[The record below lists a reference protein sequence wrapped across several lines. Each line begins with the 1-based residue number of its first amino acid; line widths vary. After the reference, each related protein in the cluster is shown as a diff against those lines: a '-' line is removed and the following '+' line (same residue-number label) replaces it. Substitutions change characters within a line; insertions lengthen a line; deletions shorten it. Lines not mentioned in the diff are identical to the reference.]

1 MLCSARS
8 PQKPIAPSRRTTST
22 ASAARATSFFQA
34 PSSYGCS
41 IVICR
46 GSCPPWRF
54 SSTSSRPWAR
64 FIRFLRRRP
73 TCLSES
79 EIQVLRA
86 IAMTISVALV
96 AAPFLALT
104 RPALGI
110 STLQAALETRGV
122 GARQYYLG
130 FAFAELIGAET
141 FQFIAEQ
148 VQTSLLIGEWVFA
161 GTFDN
166 QPDPIAEARHR
177 QRMEVACGPHWADV
191 VAARD
196 AAETF
201 VDQSARRLIA
211 DGARIIGF
219 SSTFQQNCASLGI
232 AHRIKQL
239 APDRIICF
247 GGANCEG
254 PMGEALL
261 DRFSQ
266 IDYVFRG
273 ESDRTFPAFVERFL
287 AGTLPYSE
295 STDVLGRVG
304 TTGRLVEPPL
314 EDLDEL
320 PVPDFSD
327 YFGELRTASFFRE
340 LLPALPFESSRG
352 CWWGM
357 KHHCTFCGLN
367 GATMAFRTKS
377 AERVLAE
384 LATLSVRWGIKRFE
398 ATDNILNLKHVDAV
412 FGQLAKTAPS
422 SYRILYEI
430 KSNMRP
436 EQLRTLARGGV
447 TWVQPG
453 IEHLDNDVLRLMD
466 KGVTGLQNVRVLR
479 SCAEIGLR
487 PIWNVL
493 CGFPGERPAA
503 YAKIAGWLA
512 LLEHLQPPTGH
523 CRIRLDRF
531 SPYFDRAAELGF
543 ENVAPA
549 LAYRSVYGQPD
560 DVLKRLAYF
569 FDGTAANT
577 ASDEDL
583 APLGA
588 AIKRWRAAHVD
599 GTAMPMLAI
608 VGLGPFSVLKDT
620 RRIATET
627 WRIIDPIEMA
637 VLDAFREPVR
647 IDTTLRR
654 LVDPQTPAAEV
665 EQRYADLVASG
676 CILEDADC
684 ALTLVTSTDS
694 LVIDDE
700 CRRDFPGGW
709 LRPIAGSGSGA
720 SFNQIQF

>member
-1 MLCSARS
+1 
-8 PQKPIAPSRRTTST
+8 
-22 ASAARATSFFQA
+22 
-34 PSSYGCS
+34 
-41 IVICR
+41 
-46 GSCPPWRF
+46 
-54 SSTSSRPWAR
+54 
-64 FIRFLRRRP
+64 
-73 TCLSES
+73 
-79 EIQVLRA
+79 
-86 IAMTISVALV
+86 MTISVALV

-110 STLQAALETRGV
+110 STLQAALEDRGID
-122 GARQYYLG
+122 ARQYYLG
-130 FAFAELIGAET
+130 FAFAELIGADT

-161 GTFDN
+161 ATFEN
-166 QPDPIAEARHR
+166 APDPVAEARHR
-177 QRMEVACGPHWADV
+177 ERMEAYCGKHWPAV

-196 AAETF
+196 AAERF
-201 VDQSARRLIA
+201 VDRSARLLIA
-211 DGARIIGF
+211 DGARIVGF

-232 AHRIKQL
+232 AHRIRQL
-239 APDRIICF
+239 APDTIICF

-261 DRFSQ
+261 ERFPQ

-273 ESDRTFPAFVERFL
+273 ESDRTFPDFVERFL

-304 TTGRLVEPPL
+304 TNGRIAETPL
-314 EDLDEL
+314 QNLDEL
-320 PVPDFSD
+320 PVPDFTD
-327 YFGELRTASFFRE
+327 YFAELRQASFCDD

-384 LATLSVRWGIKRFE
+384 LATLSARWSVKRFE

-412 FGQLAKTAPS
+412 FGHLANTAPS
-422 SYRILYEI
+422 PYRILYEI

-453 IEHLDNDVLRLMD
+453 IEHLDNDVLRLME

-503 YAKIAGWLA
+503 YAKIARWFA

-531 SPYFDRAAELGF
+531 SPYFNHAAEFGF

-549 LAYRSVYGQPD
+549 LAYQAVYGQPE
-560 DVLKRLAYF
+560 DVLTRLAYF

-588 AIKRWRAAHVD
+588 AIRLWRSAHVD
-599 GTAMPMLAI
+599 GTAMPILAV
-608 VGLGPFSVLKDT
+608 VGLGPLSILKDT

-627 WRIIDPIEMA
+627 WRILDPIEIA
-637 VLDAFREPVR
+637 VLDAFREPVC
-647 IDTTLRR
+647 IDATLGR
-654 LVDPQTPAAEV
+654 LVDQETSWPEV
-665 EQRYADLVASG
+665 EQSYTGLVARG
-676 CILEDADC
+676 CILEDEDC
-684 ALTLVTSTDS
+684 ALTLVTSTEA

-709 LRPIAGSGSGA
+709 LRPIAREGSGA
-720 SFNQIQF
+720 SSAQLQF